1 MSSVAVAGV
10 ASANE
15 KPAVQAPKQKKPDYA
30 AIHARPVPL
39 HVFPLPLLIPHNPLS
54 LLHITYTY
62 LSQVFSA
69 SRSHPSTRYKAY
81 FSVVTR
87 SVHVTDEKT
96 VRVLWECGFFGK
108 GNLSR
113 SEPNWLGKEKRR
125 LGMILGETVEEKTR
139 RRREERREFKL
150 DRAMKER
157 EAIEE
162 KLRLER
168 SCTLKVDGGPEAI
181 SEDRVANTDLL
192 HQEADAKSTEEATA
206 SNGPHPL
213 NTQLAE
219 ENLSPTM
226 SGAQGQIP
234 NQETSDDSPKAGTES
249 LDRTI
254 PEIENQ
260 EHLQLTLEEAFFL
273 TYGLGLL
280 DIYSQETG
288 QVMPTAALWTI
299 FRLYSCFP
307 PACETRPDDPFLIS
321 YVVYHHFRSLGW
333 VVRPGIKFAVDY
345 LLYDRG
351 PVFSHAEFAI
361 VILPSYTHPYWHATA
376 SRSTETRKKE
386 SKPWW
391 WLQSTNRVLT
401 QVQKSLVVVYVDI
414 PPPETEMEKDKL
426 WHDGKPKKPVLDVGK
441 ALKRYRIRE
450 LVVKRWMPNRS
461 RD

>member
-1 MSSVAVAGV
+1 MSSVAVADT
-10 ASANE
+10 ASAN
-15 KPAVQAPKQKKPDYA
+15 KMPAVQAPKQKKPDYA

-39 HVFPLPLLIPHNPLS
+39 QIYPLPLLIPHNPLS

-69 SRSHPSTRYKAY
+69 PRSHPSTRYKAY
-81 FSVVTR
+81 FSAVTR

-96 VRVLWECGFFGK
+96 TRVLWECGFFGK

-125 LGMILGETVEEKTR
+125 LGIIVGETVEEKTR

-168 SCTLKVDGGPEAI
+168 SCTLGVEGGPKAI
-181 SEDRVANTDLL
+181 SEDPVANTDLL
-192 HQEADAKSTEEATA
+192 HQDVDAEPTEEATS
-206 SNGPHPL
+206 SNEPHAVDTRL
-213 NTQLAE
+213 VE
-219 ENLSPTM
+219 ENLSPIM
-226 SGAQGQIP
+226 SGDQGQIP
-234 NQETSDDSPKAGTES
+234 NQETSDDSPRAGTEI
-249 LDRTI
+249 LGRAI

-273 TYGLGLL
+273 TYGLGVL

-288 QVMPTAALWTI
+288 QVIPTDALWTI
-299 FRLYSCFP
+299 FRLYSYFP
-307 PACETRPDDPFLIS
+307 SASETRPDDPFLVS
-321 YVVYHHFRSLGW
+321 YIVYHHFRSLGW

-361 VILPSYTHPYWHATA
+361 VVLPSYTHPYWHATA

-414 PPPETEMEKDKL
+414 PPPEAEMEKDKL
-426 WHDGKPKKPVLDVGK
+426 SREGKPEKPILDIEK